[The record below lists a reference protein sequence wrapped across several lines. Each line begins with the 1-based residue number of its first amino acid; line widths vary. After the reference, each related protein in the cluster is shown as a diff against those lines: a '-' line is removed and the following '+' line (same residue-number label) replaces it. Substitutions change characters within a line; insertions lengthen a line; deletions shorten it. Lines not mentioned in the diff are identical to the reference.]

1 MNIKTMHELRLGK
14 LGADFSTDFTLF
26 SSVAFIGKIRKKK
39 HCLLYC
45 VNASE
50 VQMISS

>member
-14 LGADFSTDFTLF
+14 LGADFSRDFTLF
-26 SSVAFIGKIRKKK
+26 SSAEFIGKIRKKN
-39 HCLLYC
+39 CLLYF